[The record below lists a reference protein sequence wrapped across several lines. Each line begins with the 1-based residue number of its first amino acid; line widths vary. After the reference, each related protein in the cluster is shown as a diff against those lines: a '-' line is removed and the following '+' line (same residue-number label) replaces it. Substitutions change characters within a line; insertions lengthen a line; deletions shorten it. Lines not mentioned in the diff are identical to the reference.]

1 VLLQVSNDLY
11 IESCYFNVDSVQKG
25 KSVTPPIPGKG
36 RKSLTRKQ
44 IIEEMQVDLKNLN
57 LPNKLLNDVLNAF
70 FEVYKEAILDNE
82 RVEIRGF
89 GIMKSELI
97 RGRLISHPET
107 GEQVVAA
114 PYYRISFIPSQSF
127 RTKLKSRAKV
137 EASKK

>member
-1 VLLQVSNDLY
+1 MAPLV
-11 IESCYFNVDSVQKG
+11 
-25 KSVTPPIPGKG
+25 PGKG

-44 IIEEMQVDLKNLN
+44 ITEEMQLDLKDLGLSIQVLN
-57 LPNKLLNDVLNAF
+57 KVLNAF
-70 FEVYKEAILDNE
+70 IEVYKESILDNE

-127 RTKLKSRAKV
+127 RSKLKARAKV

>member
-1 VLLQVSNDLY
+1 MAPLV
-11 IESCYFNVDSVQKG
+11 
-25 KSVTPPIPGKG
+25 PGKG

-44 IIEEMQVDLKNLN
+44 ITEQMQEHLKDLG
-57 LPNKLLNDVLNAF
+57 LPNKIVSRVLGAF
-70 FEVYKEAILDNE
+70 LEVYKEAILENE

-89 GIMKSELI
+89 GIVKSELI

-114 PYYRISFIPSQSF
+114 PYYRISFIPSQAF
-127 RTKLKSRAKV
+127 RDKLKSRAKV